1 MKNLIVLFCIASMAF
16 SCFSSQGLPVKQ
28 VENTTEKP
36 APPKK
41 LESGLIVKPT
51 IGSSSLDHSE
61 WNTLLKKYV
70 ANNGDVNYKG
80 FKNEADKLNT
90 YISYLEKQKPTA
102 AWSVNKQLA
111 YFINVY
117 NANTIKLIIDNY
129 PLKSIKDISSPWIK
143 DRFKIGGKDFSLA
156 GLENG
161 ILRKMNEPRIH
172 FAINCAS
179 TSCPKLLNEAY
190 TETNVMDLMERATK
204 EFINNTSKNKLSKD
218 SAKISE
224 IFKWYKSDFTENG
237 SVIDYI
243 NMYSNT
249 QINADTSIDYIEYD
263 WSLNDQN

>member
-1 MKNLIVLFCIASMAF
+1 MAF

-28 VENTTEKP
+28 VEKNIEQSTSTKKISEELTSQNT
-36 APPKK
+36 A
-41 LESGLIVKPT
+41 SQSDI
-51 IGSSSLDHSE
+51 DHSE

-70 ANNGDVNYKG
+70 AENGHVNYKG
-80 FKNEADKLNT
+80 FKKNAEKLNT
-90 YISYLEKQKPTA
+90 YISYLENQKPTEE
-102 AWSVNKQLA
+102 WSVNKQLA

-117 NANTIKLIIDNY
+117 NANTIKLITDNY

-143 DRFKIGGKDFSLA
+143 ERFKIGDKSFSLA

-190 TETNVMDLMERATK
+190 TEANVMDLMEKATK
-204 EFINNTSKNKLSKD
+204 GFINNPSKNKLSEN

-224 IFKWYKSDFTENG
+224 ILKWYKSDFTENG
-237 SVIDYI
+237 SIIDYI
-243 NMYSNT
+243 NNYSAVKL
-249 QINADTSIDYIEYD
+249 NADKPIDYIGYD
-263 WSLNDQN
+263 WS